1 MLFRGDLELRVE
13 SVMPHFL
20 HVVPVLDDSV
30 VNRVSETQNTAFLD
44 SFLTDVDLVLV
55 KTNHN
60 ARHSGAADHT

>member
-1 MLFRGDLELRVE
+1 MLFGGDLEFRVE

-30 VNRVSETQNTAFLD
+30 VNRVSEAENTAFLD
-44 SFLTDVDLVLV
+44 SFLTDIYLVLV

-60 ARHSGAADHT
+60 AGHSGAADHT